1 MTRTRR
7 ARKLNRMIANRL
19 EATAPAPPA
28 DPDPAI
34 RVAAVRKA
42 YGPLQALDGVD
53 LSVRRGEL
61 LALLGPNGAGKTSL
75 VEILEGHRRADSG
88 DVRVLG
94 HDPARRERAYLSRIG
109 IVLQEEGLDP
119 NITVR
124 EAVELYG
131 AAYPSP
137 LPADEVLG
145 LVDLADRGG
154 ARASTLSGGQRRR
167 LDLALGLAGDPEV
180 IFLDEPTT
188 GFDPGA
194 RRRSWELI
202 GRLRELGKTIV
213 LTTHY
218 MDEANALADR
228 VVVLARGRI
237 IAEGAPGELGGGASL
252 ATVRYRVAGET
263 VRFRTATPTAD
274 LAPAIADAAA
284 RGEELEDLSITR
296 PTLEDV
302 YLQLTQEPA

>member
-1 MTRTRR
+1 MTRRR
-7 ARKLNRMIANRL
+7 PWPKLWSMIANPI
-19 EATAPAPPA
+19 EAPAPGPLADAEPA
-28 DPDPAI
+28 V
-34 RVAAVRKA
+34 RVSAVRKA
-42 YGPLQALDGVD
+42 YGSLQALDGVD
-53 LSVRRGEL
+53 LTVRRGEL
-61 LALLGPNGAGKTSL
+61 LALLGPNGAGKTTL

-94 HDPARRERAYLSRIG
+94 HDPARRERSYLSRIG

-124 EAVELYG
+124 EAVDLYG
-131 AAYPSP
+131 AAYPHP
-137 LPADEVLG
+137 RPAAEVLE
-145 LVDLADRGG
+145 LVDLGDRAD

-167 LDLALGLAGDPEV
+167 LDLAIGLAGDPEL

-202 GRLRELGKTIV
+202 GRLRELGKTIL

-237 IAEGAPGELGGGASL
+237 IAEGAPGELGRGVAL
-252 ATVRYRVAGET
+252 TTVSYRVAGEA
-263 VRFRTATPTAD
+263 VRFQTATPTQD
-274 LAPAIADAAA
+274 LAPVIADAAA

-302 YLQLTQEPA
+302 YLELTQETA